1 MEAVSG
7 RSVLPITLLARSWL
21 PHLLAAVAFV
31 ALALIVTWPLVHDP
45 VHRPVSWG
53 DPVFQAWTLAWD
65 VHAWRT
71 DPLAVFDANI
81 FYPYRNT
88 LAYSDHLFG
97 QALLVAPVL
106 LISENPILAHNVATW
121 TALALSGLAMYALV
135 LDLTGN
141 RGAAL
146 LAGIAYAAAAPRLA
160 HLEHLHLLSGQW
172 LPLGVLAAHRV
183 LRQGSRR
190 WAAALGLVV
199 VAQGLCG
206 LYYLAF
212 LGVLLAVVFST
223 GVLVAPSRRRALQG
237 VVWSALACA
246 VAIAVL
252 VPTLMPYWQ
261 VHQDLGVERTP
272 EEVGYWSARPADYLA
287 VSPTHRL
294 YGELLGSRFH
304 RHLEHDLFPG
314 VLVLGLASLGLLQR
328 PVGWVRWA
336 LLVVVV
342 VSVVFSFGLSA
353 TISGREFPLPYW
365 AVYELVPGFKAI
377 RVPARFVLLAL
388 VGLCALVGLGLAWL
402 AERLRARRPPAV
414 FGVLVLAAALLAE
427 GSHAVTVGDPLPV
440 THAELQR
447 PDYAW
452 MQQHPAPAIELPMG
466 EKLVAS
472 AWPNYW
478 STFHWNPLVNGYSG
492 VTPPVYYSFRDR
504 MREFPSPETI
514 ALLQGIGV
522 GTVVYHAD
530 PNRPPAEDPIL
541 RRIAAHPQLKQVVG
555 GPDYVFTLE
564 PDPWLWELAAAAP
577 DGAPVDLPALERD
590 PATFGMLAAILQRT
604 GHRVYGRGRLDYW
617 RLPPA
622 PPDVCYVV
630 LPFEVDPAV
639 FGYPGAKG
647 IAQRQWLTLYRRAGC
662 AAE

>member
-1 MEAVSG
+1 VTVFV
-7 RSVLPITLLARSWL
+7 RDWL
-21 PHLLAAVAFV
+21 SHLLAAATFV
-31 ALALIVTWPLVHDP
+31 ALALVVTWPLARDP

-65 VHAWRT
+65 VHAWRS
-71 DPLAVFDANI
+71 DPLRVFDANI

-106 LISENPILAHNVATW
+106 LTTENPILAHNVATW

-141 RGAAL
+141 RVAGL

-172 LPLGVLAAHRV
+172 LPLGVLAARRV

-190 WAAALGLVV
+190 WAVALGSVV
-199 VAQGLCG
+199 VAQGLSG

-212 LGVLLAVVFST
+212 LSVLLALVFGAGILSEQ
-223 GVLVAPSRRRALQG
+223 SRHRALRG
-237 VVWSALACA
+237 ATWSALAGA
-246 VAIAVL
+246 VAIVL
-252 VPTLMPYWQ
+252 LMPTLLPYWQ
-261 VHQDLGVERTP
+261 VHQELGAERTP
-272 EEVGYWSARPADYLA
+272 QEVGYWSSRPADYLA
-287 VSPTHRL
+287 VSPSHRL

-314 VLVLGLASLGLLQR
+314 VVVLGLASLGLAHR
-328 PVGWVRWA
+328 RAGWVRWA
-336 LLVVVV
+336 LVAVVAVAV
-342 VSVVFSFGLSA
+342 ACSFGLSV
-353 TISGREFPLPYW
+353 TVSGRELPLPYR
-365 AVYELVPGFKAI
+365 ALYEAVPGFKAI
-377 RVPARFVLLAL
+377 RVPARFALLAL
-388 VGLCALVGLGLAWL
+388 VGLCALAGLGVAWL
-402 AERLRARRPPAV
+402 AERLRWRRPLASLGSV
-414 FGVLVLAAALLAE
+414 VLGAALLAE
-427 GSHAVTVGDPLPV
+427 GAHAVTVGAPLPV

-452 MQQHPAPAIELPMG
+452 MQQNPAPAIELPMG
-466 EKLVAS
+466 EEPVAS

-492 VTPPVYYSFRDR
+492 ITPPAYHAFRDR
-504 MREFPSPETI
+504 MRDFPSPETV

-522 GTVVYHAD
+522 RTVVYHAD
-530 PNRPPAEDPIL
+530 PHWPPDDDPLL
-541 RRIAAHPQLKQVVG
+541 RRIAAYPQLRQVVD
-555 GPDYVFTLE
+555 GPNAVFVLQ
-564 PDPWLWELAAAAP
+564 PNPWLWELAAGVPEGAA
-577 DGAPVDLPALERD
+577 VDLPALTRD
-590 PATFGMLAAILQRT
+590 AATFGMLAAILQRT
-604 GHRVYGRGRLDYW
+604 GHRVYGRGQLDYW

-630 LPFEVDPAV
+630 LPFDVDPAE
-639 FGYPGAKG
+639 FGYAGAQG
-647 IAQRQWLTLYRRAGC
+647 IAQHHWLVLYVRAGC
-662 AAE
+662 ALA